1 MTGELTQARG
11 ASTIAK
17 MVGLGSVFGKT
28 IRDSRRATLLVG
40 GILGLLLFIVSA
52 GVISQFGTPEARREI
67 GDLVRS
73 VPPIMQGLAGKA
85 VNVETLGG
93 YIQYKYGGFFP
104 LVTGLWSILALSGTL
119 AAETRRGSLEFLA
132 AGPIGRRRI
141 AIEKVLGHVAMMTAA
156 MLLVLFATWAAG
168 AALAELPG
176 DEIPFAAALGYAS
189 WLGLMA
195 LAAGSVAF
203 ALAPFL
209 GRGAAAGIAGS
220 VMFFGFILNGYQ
232 RAIPELAPFAN
243 LTWFG
248 WTDNHIPLAGVYNWP
263 SLLLVGLLGL
273 VLLAVGIEAF
283 ARRDLGATGTLPI
296 PRLPRA
302 MRGLRGPFGRGASE
316 RLSAATS
323 WGLGIGLF
331 GLIMASA
338 VGSFTDQLARSPE
351 FMNALAN
358 LFPEV
363 DFASEGGFLELVFID
378 LGLILAG
385 LAAASLVGGWASD
398 ETSGRLEMLLATPL
412 VRARWALAS
421 GLGVLVGVGLIV
433 ILSAAGIAI
442 GALAAGGELATPV
455 LGTLAIGLYAA
466 GMAGVGFAV
475 GGLFGAGIAGA
486 TVAGLTIV
494 TWLLGFIG
502 PVLDLPEP
510 IQQLALSAHMGQPM
524 VGVWDPSGII
534 LCVMLAVGGLVVGA
548 WGMARRDLRS

>member
-1 MTGELTQARG
+1 
-11 ASTIAK
+11 
-17 MVGLGSVFGKT
+17 
-28 IRDSRRATLLVG
+28 
-40 GILGLLLFIVSA
+40 
-52 GVISQFGTPEARREI
+52 
-67 GDLVRS
+67 
-73 VPPIMQGLAGKA
+73 
-85 VNVETLGG
+85 
-93 YIQYKYGGFFP
+93 
-104 LVTGLWSILALSGTL
+104 
-119 AAETRRGSLEFLA
+119 
-132 AGPIGRRRI
+132 
-141 AIEKVLGHVAMMTAA
+141 
-156 MLLVLFATWAAG
+156 
-168 AALAELPG
+168 
-176 DEIPFAAALGYAS
+176 
-189 WLGLMA
+189 
-195 LAAGSVAF
+195 
-203 ALAPFL
+203 
-209 GRGAAAGIAGS
+209 
-220 VMFFGFILNGYQ
+220 
-232 RAIPELAPFAN
+232 
-243 LTWFG
+243 
-248 WTDNHIPLAGVYNWP
+248 
-263 SLLLVGLLGL
+263 
-273 VLLAVGIEAF
+273 
-283 ARRDLGATGTLPI
+283 
-296 PRLPRA
+296 

-548 WGMARRDLRS
+548 WGMARRDLRG